1 MTTFENPFS
10 IDRAEQLGDNL
21 FEFFANHKSF
31 EGLFKYKSLIIEG
44 GRGSGKTMFYLYH
57 SYYNKRNEAKSLGKS
72 FLDFIKAEN
81 LIGIH
86 FRADSNFVP
95 AFQKKGINNDEWIQL
110 FSHYLN
116 ITLSKRLVEII
127 LDINNSLSST
137 DESLRINFE
146 DYESI
151 ETLLGCNKK
160 IDNLQQLFKILTN
173 SEVEL
178 ISFINNTSR
187 LTRPLLIA
195 NGYLLNLI
203 AAQLLKTPV
212 LENKSIHIFIDEYEN
227 LLPYQQEIINTLIK
241 HPNPVIFDVGM
252 RKEGLKTYQT
262 LSDSEII
269 SFPHDFNHFDFE
281 ELSDSE
287 YEELIVKICEKRL
300 AKMTSLENSSNS
312 QHLDIR
318 YYLGN
323 YNAEQE
329 IESVSNEKYVN
340 NLKIKIKNKI
350 GDSKELKVLY
360 ESEDLI
366 VLRLNLVLIE
376 RNQNFTD
383 LAHELKNYQQNKK
396 SKYTDWIHNNKMG
409 IVFLICKENSK
420 PKAYSGFSTYKSVS
434 SGIIRFFIELCES
447 AFKNAYRNGF
457 TFENPRTL
465 TEQEQT
471 EAAYYVSK
479 YKVNDIET
487 YTPNSIRL
495 KRFVMLLGKIFNA
508 LHHDLKLSEPERNH
522 FHTQYDKL
530 TDETR
535 GFLNNA
541 VLYSVL
547 QKREQTKEKSVTISP
562 NNSEFHLNHIYSPY
576 FQISARRKRSVYFDA
591 FSLESLLS
599 SDTSKA
605 TSIANKYVKDN
616 LEDDSNQ
623 IKIDF

>member
-21 FEFFANHKSF
+21 FEFFAYHKSF
-31 EGLFKYKSLIIEG
+31 QGLFKFKSLIIEG

-57 SYYNKRNEAKSLGKS
+57 SYYNKRNEAKSKNIS
-72 FLDFIKAEN
+72 FVDFIQNEN

-95 AFQKKGINNDEWIQL
+95 AFQKKGIDYDEWVQL

-116 ITLSKRLVEII
+116 ITLSKRLIEVV
-127 LDINNSLSST
+127 LDINNSLQQK
-137 DESLRINFE
+137 DKHLRIEFK
-146 DYESI
+146 DYQI
-151 ETLLGCNKK
+151 IQTLLGYDSL
-160 IDNLQQLFKILTN
+160 IDNLQQLLKVLTN
-173 SEVEL
+173 AEVEL

-187 LTRPLLIA
+187 VQRPILIA

-203 AAQLLKTPV
+203 AKLVLDTPI
-212 LENKSIHIFIDEYEN
+212 LNNKALHIFVDEYEN
-227 LLPYQQEIINTLIK
+227 LLPYQQKIINTLIK
-241 HPNPVIFDVGM
+241 HPNPVIFDIGM

-262 LSDSEII
+262 LSESEII
-269 SFPHDFNHFDFE
+269 SFPHDFDHFDFE
-281 ELSDSE
+281 QLSDSE
-287 YEELIVKICEKRL
+287 YEELIVQICEKRL
-300 AKMTSLENSSNS
+300 AKMTSLDNTNNNL
-312 QHLDIR
+312 HLDIR
-318 YYLGN
+318 YYLGS
-323 YNAEQE
+323 YNADEEVQN
-329 IESVSNEKYVN
+329 VSNLKYTN
-340 NLKIKIKNKI
+340 DLKIKIKNKTGESEDFKI
-350 GDSKELKVLY
+350 LY
-360 ESEDLI
+360 ESDDPLI
-366 VLRLNLVLIE
+366 LRLNLVLIE
-376 RNQNFTD
+376 RNQNVKD
-383 LAHELKNYQQNKK
+383 LSEELKKYHQNVR
-396 SKYTDWIHNNKMG
+396 SKYSDWIHNNKMG

-420 PKAYSGFSTYKSVS
+420 QKTYSGFNTYKSVS

-457 TFENPRTL
+457 SFEKPRPISTL
-465 TEQEQT
+465 EQT

-508 LHHDLKLSEPERNH
+508 LHYDSRLSEPERNH

-535 GFLNNA
+535 SFINNA

-547 QKREQTKEKSVTISP
+547 QKREVTKEKSSAISP

-591 FSLESLLS
+591 FSLESLVS

-616 LEDDSNQ
+616 LQDDTNQ